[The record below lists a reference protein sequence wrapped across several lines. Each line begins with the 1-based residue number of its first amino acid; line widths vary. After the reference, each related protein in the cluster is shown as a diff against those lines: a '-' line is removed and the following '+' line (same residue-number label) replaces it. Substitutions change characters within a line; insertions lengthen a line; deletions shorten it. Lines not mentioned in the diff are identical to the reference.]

1 MYNLMEK
8 IGKIGKKIVKW
19 NRFYNCINYNC
30 IKIKIRKSYKKY
42 LFLDRDI
49 GIMFVLIFLFRC
61 TSILIEI
68 SIQFWNQVILYC
80 RMKWMN
86 VMKFF
91 LSILSFNGKKKIEV
105 LIFHFSHKNSIG
117 ASRKHQ
123 ILSSIKFYRGKE
135 SN

>member
-105 LIFHFSHKNSIG
+105 LIFHFSHKNLIG

-123 ILSSIKFYRGKE
+123 ILSSIKFYREKE